1 MYYFL
6 KESTRKGKKY
16 NITLP
21 DNKIVHFGAI
31 GYEDYTMH
39 HDDERKDRYIS
50 RHKKEDWTDL
60 SKAGT
65 WSRYILWNKKT
76 LNSSIDDMEDRFDIK
91 IKLL

>member
-16 NITLP
+16 SITLP

-39 HDDERKDRYIS
+39 HDDKRKDRYIS

-76 LNSSIDDMEDRFDIK
+76 LNSSIDDMEARFDIK

>member
-16 NITLP
+16 RITLP

-39 HDDERKDRYIS
+39 HDDKRKDRYIS

>member
-16 NITLP
+16 SITLP

>member
-16 NITLP
+16 SITLP
-21 DNKIVHFGAI
+21 DDKIVHFGAI

-39 HDDERKDRYIS
+39 HDDKRKDRYIS

>member
-16 NITLP
+16 SITLP

-39 HDDERKDRYIS
+39 HDDKRKDRYIS

-65 WSRYILWNKKT
+65 
-76 LNSSIDDMEDRFDIK
+76 
-91 IKLL
+91 

>member
-16 NITLP
+16 SITPP
-21 DNKIVHFGAI
+21 DNKTVHFGAI

>member
-16 NITLP
+16 SITLP

-39 HDDERKDRYIS
+39 HDDKRKDRYIS